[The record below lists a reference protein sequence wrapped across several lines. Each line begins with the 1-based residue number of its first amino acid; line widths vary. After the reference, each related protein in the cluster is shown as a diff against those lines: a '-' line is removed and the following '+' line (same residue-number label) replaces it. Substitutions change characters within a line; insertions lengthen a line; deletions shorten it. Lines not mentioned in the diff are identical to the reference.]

1 MLHEEQL
8 DLAMRQA
15 DAAIWLRQP
24 TQPELI
30 QRKLFTVHFHVYAAP
45 EYLKRHGQPKDV
57 EDLDNHKI
65 LAYGTPVPNYL
76 TEINWLTQAGRAEG
90 DLREPTM
97 WLNNAHGLRRAVDHG
112 MGLAILP
119 DYVIPKETRL
129 IQILTDTRMPEIEAY
144 FAYAEELRDSKRLIV
159 FRDFLVSQARSWSF

>member
-1 MLHEEQL
+1 MVLVTAVHPRSGGM
-8 DLAMRQA
+8 APGTA
-15 DAAIWLRQP
+15 P
-24 TQPELI
+24 T
-30 QRKLFTVHFHVYAAP
+30 
-45 EYLKRHGQPKDV
+45 
-57 EDLDNHKI
+57 
-65 LAYGTPVPNYL
+65 
-76 TEINWLTQAGRAEG
+76 
-90 DLREPTM
+90 
-97 WLNNAHGLRRAVDHG
+97 NNAHGLRRAVDHG